1 MSKELDIQAMFS
13 DPERI
18 ARYAEGPVRM
28 IPGFATLH
36 RMVAQL
42 LAERLGATGHVLV
55 LGAGGGM
62 ELLAFAQAH
71 PGWSFV
77 GVDPSGPMLEQARQR
92 LGDQASRVKLHEGYI
107 PDAPAGPFDAATCLL
122 TLHMI
127 PDDGRKLAALR
138 AIRERLVPGAPFAVV
153 DNCIDL
159 EGPDVDRHLERFAR
173 YGVESGME
181 IAQMEQWK
189 AGVKQ
194 GLSMVSPAREEAL
207 LAEAGFTGAELFFA
221 GLAWRGWV
229 AYA

>member
-1 MSKELDIQAMFS
+1 MSGELDIQAMFS

-18 ARYAEGPVRM
+18 AHYSEGPIRM

-42 LAERLGATGHVLV
+42 LAERLGATGRVLV

-62 ELLAFAQAH
+62 ELLAFAQAQ

-77 GVDPSGPMLEQARQR
+77 GVDPSGPMLEQARLR
-92 LGDQASRVKLHEGYI
+92 LGDGGSRVELLEGYI

-127 PDDGRKLAALR
+127 PDDGRKLGALR

-159 EGPDVDRHLERFAR
+159 EGPDVERQLERFAQ
-173 YGVESGME
+173 YGVKSGME
-181 IAQMEQWK
+181 FAQMEQWK
-189 AGVKQ
+189 TGVKK
-194 GLSMVSPAREEAL
+194 GLSMVAPKREEEL
-207 LAEAGFTGAELFFA
+207 LAEAGFTGTELFFA
-221 GLAWRGWV
+221 GLTWRGWIT
-229 AYA
+229 YA

>member
-1 MSKELDIQAMFS
+1 MSEAVNIVAMFS

-18 ARYAEGPVRM
+18 ARYAEGPIRM

-42 LAERLGATGHVLV
+42 LAERLGAAARVLV

-62 ELLAFAQAH
+62 ELLAFSQAQ

-92 LGDQASRVKLHEGYI
+92 LGDRVSRVELREGYI
-107 PDAPAGPFDAATCLL
+107 PEAPAGPFDAATCLL

-127 PDDGRKLAALR
+127 PDDGRKLEALR
-138 AIRERLVPGAPFAVV
+138 AIRERLVPGAPFVVV

-159 EGPDVDRHLERFAR
+159 DGPDVERQLERFAR
-173 YGVESGME
+173 YAVESGVE
-181 IAQMEQWK
+181 AAQMEQWK
-189 AGVKQ
+189 TGVKN
-194 GLSMVSPAREEAL
+194 GLSMVAPAREEAL
-207 LAEAGFTGAELFFA
+207 LAEAGFTGTELFFA
-221 GLAWRGWV
+221 GFSWRGWV